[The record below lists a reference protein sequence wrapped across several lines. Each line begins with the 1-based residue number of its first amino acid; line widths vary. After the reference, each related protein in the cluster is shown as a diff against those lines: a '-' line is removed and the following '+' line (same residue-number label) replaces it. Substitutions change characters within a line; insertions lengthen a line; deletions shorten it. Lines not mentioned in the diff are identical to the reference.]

1 MLNFAVMK
9 KFVLIL
15 SVLLAGA
22 GSVFAQKSKNHNFE
36 INRNLEIFSDI
47 YRQLDMY
54 YVDTLDA
61 DTVIGWAIQSMLRQV
76 DPFTVYYS
84 EDNMDELKTMTTGK
98 YAGIGAV
105 VRFIKKEDRV
115 AIDEPYEGTP
125 AYKAGVKA
133 GDVILTIDGV
143 DIKGMPVDKV
153 TTMLKGTPGSSFVL
167 EVRRYG
173 VEKPLTFKI
182 VRENIQLPS
191 VPYYGMLPGN
201 VGYIVLTGFTDNCSK
216 DVRRALVSL
225 KEQGARS
232 LVLDLRGNGGGLLS
246 EAVEI
251 VNFFVPKGKKVVY
264 TKGKVQSANVEYTTR
279 KEPLDTVMPMAV
291 LVDRWS
297 ASASEIVSGSLQDF
311 DRALIVGTRTYGK
324 GLVQTPRE
332 VPYNGSL
339 KVTTSRYYIPSGR
352 CIQAYDYRHLNED
365 GSVGTV
371 PDSLTRVF
379 HTAAGR
385 EVRDGGGITPDV
397 TITSNDTLPS
407 MVVELAVNDV
417 VAEFGNWYVAQHD
430 TIAPAASFDVAD
442 EDYAQ
447 FVKMVKESGF
457 TYNKRGRELLKLLT
471 KTAETEGYTEEARET
486 LNQLDTIFKG
496 NLEADMER
504 NKKEIKLLL
513 NDEIVRRY
521 YYQKGG
527 IELRIREDKDLKK
540 ACSLLADEKVYKEK
554 LNIKD

>member
-1 MLNFAVMK
+1 MK

-15 SVLLAGA
+15 TVLLAGA
-22 GSVFAQKSKNHNFE
+22 GSAFAQKSKNHNFE

-54 YVDTLDA
+54 YVDSLDA

-76 DPFTVYYS
+76 DPFTEYYS

-105 VRFIKKEDRV
+105 VRYVKKEDRV
-115 AIDEPYEGTP
+115 AISEPYEGTP
-125 AYKAGVKA
+125 AQRAGVKA
-133 GDVILTIDGV
+133 GDVILSIDGTDV
-143 DIKGMPVDKV
+143 KGMPVDKV
-153 TTMLKGTPGSSFVL
+153 SSMLKGTPGSSFVL
-167 EVRRYG
+167 KVRRYG
-173 VEKPLTFKI
+173 VTEPLSFKI

-191 VPYYGMLPGN
+191 VPYYGMLPGK
-201 VGYIVLTGFTDNCSK
+201 VGYISLTGFTEDCSK
-216 DVRRALVSL
+216 DVRRAFVSL

-232 LVLDLRGNGGGLLS
+232 LVFDLRGNGGGLLS

-251 VNFFVPKGKKVVY
+251 VNFFIPKGRKVVY
-264 TKGKVQSANVEYTTR
+264 TKGKVQSVNTEYYTR

-291 LVDRWS
+291 LVDRWT
-297 ASASEIVSGSLQDF
+297 ASASEIVSGTLQDF
-311 DRALIVGTRTYGK
+311 DRAVIIGTRTYGK
-324 GLVQTPRE
+324 GLVQAPRE

-352 CIQAYDYRHLNED
+352 CIQAYDYRHLNPD

-371 PDSLTRVF
+371 PDSLTHVF

-397 TITSNDTLPS
+397 LVSPDTLPS
-407 MVVELAVNDV
+407 MVVELAINDV
-417 VAEFGNWYVAQHD
+417 IPEFGNWFASKHD
-430 TIAPAASFDVAD
+430 TIAPAGDFDVSD
-442 EDYAQ
+442 QDYAHFAQ
-447 FVKMVKESGF
+447 MVKDSGF
-457 TYNKRGRELLKLLT
+457 TYNKRGRDLLAALT
-471 KTAETEGYTEEARET
+471 KTAQTEGYTQEAQAA
-486 LNQLDTIFKG
+486 LNQLDTLFKG
-496 NLEADMER
+496 NLEADLER
-504 NKKEIKLLL
+504 NKKEVKLLL

-527 IELRIREDKDLKK
+527 IQLQLRDDKELKE
-540 ACSLLADEKVYKEK
+540 ACKLLGDENAYEAK
-554 LNIKD
+554 LHPAK

>member
-232 LVLDLRGNGGGLLS
+232 LVLDLFR
-246 EAVEI
+246 
-251 VNFFVPKGKKVVY
+251 KGKRLFIQREKYNRLMWNIPPVR
-264 TKGKVQSANVEYTTR
+264 S
-279 KEPLDTVMPMAV
+279 
-291 LVDRWS
+291 RW
-297 ASASEIVSGSLQDF
+297 
-311 DRALIVGTRTYGK
+311 
-324 GLVQTPRE
+324 TP
-332 VPYNGSL
+332 
-339 KVTTSRYYIPSGR
+339 
-352 CIQAYDYRHLNED
+352 
-365 GSVGTV
+365 
-371 PDSLTRVF
+371 
-379 HTAAGR
+379 
-385 EVRDGGGITPDV
+385 
-397 TITSNDTLPS
+397 
-407 MVVELAVNDV
+407 
-417 VAEFGNWYVAQHD
+417 
-430 TIAPAASFDVAD
+430 
-442 EDYAQ
+442 
-447 FVKMVKESGF
+447 
-457 TYNKRGRELLKLLT
+457 
-471 KTAETEGYTEEARET
+471 
-486 LNQLDTIFKG
+486 
-496 NLEADMER
+496 
-504 NKKEIKLLL
+504 
-513 NDEIVRRY
+513 
-521 YYQKGG
+521 
-527 IELRIREDKDLKK
+527 
-540 ACSLLADEKVYKEK
+540 
-554 LNIKD
+554 

>member
-1 MLNFAVMK
+1 MK
-9 KFVLIL
+9 KIVLIL
-15 SVLLAGA
+15 TVLLAGA
-22 GSVFAQKSKNHNFE
+22 GSTFAQKSKNHNFE

-61 DTVIGWAIQSMLRQV
+61 DTVIGWAIQSMLKQV
-76 DPFTVYYS
+76 DPFTEYYS

-105 VRFIKKEDRV
+105 VRYIKKEDRV
-115 AIDEPYEGTP
+115 AISEPYEGTP
-125 AYKAGVKA
+125 AQRAGVKA
-133 GDVILTIDGV
+133 GDVILSIDGTDV
-143 DIKGMPVDKV
+143 KGMPVDKV
-153 TTMLKGTPGSSFVL
+153 SSMLKGTPGSSFVL
-167 EVRRYG
+167 KVRRYG
-173 VEKPLTFKI
+173 VSEPLSFKI

-201 VGYIVLTGFTDNCSK
+201 VGYITLTGFTEDCSK
-216 DVRRALVSL
+216 DVRRAFVSL
-225 KEQGARS
+225 KEQGARA
-232 LVLDLRGNGGGLLS
+232 LVFDLRGNGGGLLS

-251 VNFFVPKGKKVVY
+251 ANFFIPKDRKVVY
-264 TKGKVQSANVEYTTR
+264 TKGKVQSVNSEYYTR

-291 LVDRWS
+291 LVDRWT
-297 ASASEIVSGSLQDF
+297 ASASEIVSGTLQDF
-311 DRALIVGTRTYGK
+311 DRAVIIGTRTYGK
-324 GLVQTPRE
+324 GLVQAPRE

-352 CIQAYDYRHLNED
+352 CIQAYDYRHLNPD

-397 TITSNDTLPS
+397 LVQPDTLSS

-417 VAEFGNWYVAQHD
+417 VPAFGNWFVSKHD
-430 TIAPAASFDVAD
+430 TIAPAADFDVSDSEFAHFI
-442 EDYAQ
+442 E
-447 FVKMVKESGF
+447 MVKESGF
-457 TYNKRGRELLKLLT
+457 TYNKRGRDLLAALK
-471 KTAETEGYTEEARET
+471 KTVQTEGYTKEAQAA
-486 LNQLDTIFKG
+486 LNQLDTLFQG

-504 NKKEIKLLL
+504 NKKEVKILL

-521 YYQKGG
+521 YYQKGA
-527 IELRIREDKDLKK
+527 IQLQLRDDKELKK
-540 ACSLLADEKVYKEK
+540 ACSLLSDEKAYKEK
-554 LNIKD
+554 LHITD

>member
-1 MLNFAVMK
+1 MK
-9 KFVLIL
+9 KIVLIL
-15 SVLLAGA
+15 MVLLAGA
-22 GSVFAQKSKNHNFE
+22 GSTFAQKSKNHNFE

-105 VRFIKKEDRV
+105 VRFVKKEDRV
-115 AIDEPYEGTP
+115 AISEPYEGTP
-125 AYKAGVKA
+125 AQRAGVKA
-133 GDVILTIDGV
+133 GDVILSIDGTDV
-143 DIKGMPVDKV
+143 KGMPVDKV
-153 TTMLKGTPGSSFVL
+153 SSMLKGTPGSSFVL
-167 EVRRYG
+167 KVRRYG
-173 VEKPLTFKI
+173 VAEPLSFKI

-191 VPYYGMLPGN
+191 VPYYGMLPGK
-201 VGYIVLTGFTDNCSK
+201 VGYITLTGFTEDCSK
-216 DVRRALVSL
+216 DVRRAFVSL

-232 LVLDLRGNGGGLLS
+232 LVFDLRGNGGGLLS

-251 VNFFVPKGKKVVY
+251 VNFFIPKGRKVVY
-264 TKGKVQSANVEYTTR
+264 TKGKVQSVNSEYYTR

-291 LVDRWS
+291 LVDRWT
-297 ASASEIVSGSLQDF
+297 ASASEIVSGTLQDF
-311 DRALIVGTRTYGK
+311 DRAVIIGTRTYGK
-324 GLVQTPRE
+324 GLVQAPRE

-352 CIQAYDYRHLNED
+352 CIQAYDYRHLNPD

-371 PDSLTRVF
+371 PDSLTHVF

-397 TITSNDTLPS
+397 LVKPDTLPS
-407 MVVELAVNDV
+407 MVVELAINDV
-417 VAEFGNWYVAQHD
+417 IPEFGNWFVSKHD
-430 TIAPAASFDVAD
+430 TIAPAGEFDVSD
-442 EDYAQ
+442 QDYAHFTQ
-447 FVKMVKESGF
+447 MLKESGF
-457 TYNKRGRELLKLLT
+457 TYNKRGRDLLEALT
-471 KTAETEGYTEEARET
+471 KTIQTEGYTQEAQAA
-486 LNQLDTIFKG
+486 LNQLDTLFKG
-496 NLEADMER
+496 NLEADLER
-504 NKKEIKLLL
+504 NKKEVKLLL

-527 IELRIREDKDLKK
+527 IQLQLRDDKELKEASK
-540 ACSLLADEKVYKEK
+540 LLGDEKTYKEK
-554 LNIKD
+554 LHLAD